1 MSMESE
7 FATYSTALRWS
18 RQGINEAIQ
27 YIGEKSKFAE
37 SRARSNKAERLAVTR
52 DFRLCP
58 SCAENAI
65 YAGVAR
71 DLHIRQPK
79 ELARFQSWRHL
90 NKRDNISGRQTR
102 RRYSYKQEKRSSKM
116 SNRRKSS
123 HVEVTR
129 AFIIYLDR

>member
-7 FATYSTALRWS
+7 FATYSMALRWS

-27 YIGEKSKFAE
+27 YIGEKFAE

-123 HVEVTR
+123 HVEAR
-129 AFIIYLDR
+129 SFIIYLDR